1 MVGPSGP
8 WIRHTIDIMALD
20 DSSGKLKICESF
32 KYLSTIQIEHAVNTY
47 MIPGNEEH
55 ISYEVLDGQTVN
67 MLKLDIQFTL
77 KQC

>member
-1 MVGPSGP
+1 MVGPIGP
-8 WIRHTIDIMALD
+8 WMRNTIDIMALD
-20 DSSGKLKICESF
+20 SSGRLNICESF
-32 KYLSTIQIEHAVNTY
+32 IYLSTIQIEHAVNTY

>member
-1 MVGPSGP
+1 MKGVNLYLAQTNNTMP
-8 WIRHTIDIMALD
+8 LD
-20 DSSGKLKICESF
+20 SCGKLKECNSF
-32 KYLSTIQIEHAVNTY
+32 IYLSTIQIEHAVNTY

>member
-1 MVGPSGP
+1 M
-8 WIRHTIDIMALD
+8 RNTIDIMALD
-20 DSSGKLKICESF
+20 SSGRLNICESF
-32 KYLSTIQIEHAVNTY
+32 IYLSTIQIEHAVNTY

-67 MLKLDIQFTL
+67 MLITV